1 MKTKSISL
9 SVVKNL
15 GNFQTVRYS
24 IEIETETAT
33 EAQAFRYAKKI
44 IEQAHHDN
52 YGGERLDEKEIL
64 DVNSPDFEEVR
75 KAVQGGKA
83 IKDIAK
89 YYEISSDAMNILME
103 GGK

>member
-52 YGGERLDEKEIL
+52 YGGEQLDEKEIL
-64 DVNSPDFEEVR
+64 DVFR
-75 KAVQGGKA
+75 QMKL
-83 IKDIAK
+83 
-89 YYEISSDAMNILME
+89 SSDYNKFRFYNLKVEALIE
-103 GGK
+103 K